1 MENDEIQYII
11 KNSTFIK
18 NNLLN
23 KVDDNLNLLMI
34 IFVILNE
41 EDKNKKKKN
50 LLLLENYINEN
61 TKINI
66 ENNDKD
72 FLTIISTINLFIRKA
87 YNDDSKAKK
96 MFEHINEY
104 LMYLNLNEKKI
115 QFTYILKRL
124 IFQCFFCIHPYFLL

>member
-50 LLLLENYINEN
+50 LLSFSI
-61 TKINI
+61 
-66 ENNDKD
+66 
-72 FLTIISTINLFIRKA
+72 
-87 YNDDSKAKK
+87 
-96 MFEHINEY
+96 
-104 LMYLNLNEKKI
+104 
-115 QFTYILKRL
+115 
-124 IFQCFFCIHPYFLL
+124 FCIFYAFLF

>member
-34 IFVILNE
+34 IFIILNE

-72 FLTIISTINLFIRKA
+72 FLNIISTINLFIRKA
-87 YNDDSKAKK
+87 YNDDSKAEK
-96 MFEHINEY
+96 MTEQINQY
-104 LMYLNLNEKKI
+104 LIYLNSKEKKYSLRI
-115 QFTYILKRL
+115 S
-124 IFQCFFCIHPYFLL
+124 

>member
-41 EDKNKKKKN
+41 EDKKKKEKF
-50 LLLLENYINEN
+50 
-61 TKINI
+61 T
-66 ENNDKD
+66 
-72 FLTIISTINLFIRKA
+72 FIRKL
-87 YNDDSKAKK
+87 Y
-96 MFEHINEY
+96 
-104 LMYLNLNEKKI
+104 
-115 QFTYILKRL
+115 
-124 IFQCFFCIHPYFLL
+124 